1 MAVQHRSQLSLRRSL
16 TIRTLIVAAAIA
28 IMTWRN
34 LDALKVVRLDDA
46 RMLNDALTNGIDSIW
61 RPYAGYLQI
70 APRTI
75 CLIVAQMPPRYFAAT
90 LAIVSYTAWL
100 ISFWCVTYCVVA
112 RTNKFTHWW
121 IIVILAALPPLA
133 LPIVGY
139 FNHLQEPAFIALT
152 SIIATP
158 GIFHTPRKRWTL
170 GAFIL
175 VFGVSS
181 PLILIT
187 VIQLIFV
194 TNPSLRSNF
203 RSSRQ
208 LFPLLI
214 AIFTA
219 SIQILATIFQH
230 DRDLTWSF
238 MRVIDGHAF
247 IAVSFLPTFLRNE
260 YFSVNGIDGTI
271 LRFLGALTLAVV
283 IATTMLLLRLV
294 RSSKAPFEIQLL
306 GLSILSASFCVSIS
320 DSYHSGYVAPLYVA
334 VLIFSMLRVGKK
346 DHVVEVVTA
355 VVLGLLL
362 AGSLRSSFNR
372 NLNDNFFGP
381 TNILANLTN
390 WDDAI
395 RQAERECYGKNQ
407 IVRIPTG
414 PTLDTPVI
422 LVQCGRL

>member
-1 MAVQHRSQLSLRRSL
+1 M
-16 TIRTLIVAAAIA
+16 A
-28 IMTWRN
+28 IMAWRN

-46 RMLNDALTNGIDSIW
+46 RMLNDALADGIDSIW

-75 CLIVAQMPPRYFAAT
+75 CLLVAQMPPRYFAAT
-90 LAIVSYTAWL
+90 LAIFSYAAWL
-100 ISFWCVTYCVVA
+100 ISFWCVSYCVVT
-112 RTNKFTHWW
+112 RTSKFAHWW

-158 GIFHTPRKRWTL
+158 GIFHTPRKKRSV
-170 GAFIL
+170 GIFIL
-175 VFGVSS
+175 MFGLSS

-194 TNPSLRSNF
+194 TNPLFRSNF

-208 LFPLLI
+208 LLLPVI
-214 AIFTA
+214 AVSAT
-219 SIQILATIFQH
+219 SVQILTTIFQH
-230 DRDLTWSF
+230 DRELTWSF
-238 MRVIDGHAF
+238 TRVIDGHAF
-247 IAVSFLPTFLRNE
+247 IAVSFLPTSLRNE
-260 YFSVNGIDGTI
+260 YFSISGFDGTA

-283 IATTMLLLRLV
+283 IATAILLLRLV
-294 RSSKAPFEIQLL
+294 RRSEAPFEIQLL
-306 GLSILSASFCVSIS
+306 GLSSLSASFCVSTT
-320 DSYHSGYVAPLYVA
+320 DSYHSGYVVPLYVA
-334 VLIFSMLRVGKK
+334 VLIFSMLYVGKRV
-346 DHVVEVVTA
+346 HIVAIATA

-362 AGSLRSSFNR
+362 AGSLRSSLNR

-390 WDDAI
+390 WDEAL
-395 RQAERECYGKNQ
+395 RQAKRECHGNNQ
-407 IVRIPTG
+407 IVRVPTDL
-414 PTLDTPVI
+414 TLSTPGI
-422 LVQCGRL
+422 MIQCDRL